1 MLLEKTSTN
10 LTLLAFQLIEDAD
23 KSPQENKDTKLAFEE
38 RVKDLIHEVKG
49 AGLLYEKTSEDFH
62 DCIILELRIALP
74 VGQDEFLTPKEL
86 SLLTLGGKLEQL
98 NPNIGQ
104 TLVFWT
110 KLEESCPVDL
120 NLAQDFLRYLHL
132 CEPGDSLYL
141 SEGKL
146 FGSTIYEYQ
155 GFGEDASFKHTW
167 LWFESH
173 PQTRDLVQ
181 KRLHE
186 LKKLLCYRSKILKS
200 SQQAQA
206 SSKKADSLYPH
217 IKGLSQGV
225 KERIDLQ
232 SADPSQVVPL
242 KKRLAELDFL
252 KTSLKDISIAGFKLS
267 EEIRYLRYNY
277 RTIDINAFNYQT
289 ELVLIKKDIL
299 PRDSLN
305 FLYEFY
311 LRSQKQFLKQ
321 ISGDLSYIIP
331 SYDLANQTIA
341 VIRGYLEI
349 EQTRCERELQTLTEN
364 ENEREADR
372 DKKLQDTV
380 ESIGVALSAT
390 AIIASYSGQ
399 LEKPWRWPWSSD
411 SSSYPHPFINHVVV
425 SILLVWMLYLI
436 FFICRAIVNSFNVY
450 TFN

>member
-1 MLLEKTSTN
+1 
-10 LTLLAFQLIEDAD
+10 
-23 KSPQENKDTKLAFEE
+23 
-38 RVKDLIHEVKG
+38 
-49 AGLLYEKTSEDFH
+49 
-62 DCIILELRIALP
+62 
-74 VGQDEFLTPKEL
+74 
-86 SLLTLGGKLEQL
+86 
-98 NPNIGQ
+98 
-104 TLVFWT
+104 
-110 KLEESCPVDL
+110 
-120 NLAQDFLRYLHL
+120 
-132 CEPGDSLYL
+132 L

-186 LKKLLCYRSKILKS
+186 LKKLLCYRSKMLDS
-200 SQQAQA
+200 FQQAQA
-206 SSKKADSLYPH
+206 SRKKADFLYLD
-217 IKGLSQGV
+217 IKALSQGV
-225 KERIDLQ
+225 KERIDLP
-232 SADPSQVVPL
+232 DGDRSQATPL
-242 KKRLAELDFL
+242 EKRLAELDFL

-267 EEIRYLRYNY
+267 EEMRYLRYNY
-277 RTIDINAFNYQT
+277 KTIDINAFNYQT
-289 ELVLIKKDIL
+289 ELGLIKKDTL
-299 PRDSLN
+299 SGDSLN

-380 ESIGVALSAT
+380 ESIGMALGAT

-411 SSSYPHPFINHVVV
+411 SSSYPHPFIYHVLV
-425 SILLVWMLYLI
+425 SFLLAWLFYRMAFWI
-436 FFICRAIVNSFNVY
+436 KRRKEAPSQGDDK
-450 TFN
+450 

>member
-1 MLLEKTSTN
+1 M
-10 LTLLAFQLIEDAD
+10 
-23 KSPQENKDTKLAFEE
+23 
-38 RVKDLIHEVKG
+38 
-49 AGLLYEKTSEDFH
+49 
-62 DCIILELRIALP
+62 
-74 VGQDEFLTPKEL
+74 
-86 SLLTLGGKLEQL
+86 
-98 NPNIGQ
+98 
-104 TLVFWT
+104 
-110 KLEESCPVDL
+110 
-120 NLAQDFLRYLHL
+120 
-132 CEPGDSLYL
+132 
-141 SEGKL
+141 
-146 FGSTIYEYQ
+146 
-155 GFGEDASFKHTW
+155 
-167 LWFESH
+167 
-173 PQTRDLVQ
+173 
-181 KRLHE
+181 
-186 LKKLLCYRSKILKS
+186 
-200 SQQAQA
+200 
-206 SSKKADSLYPH
+206 
-217 IKGLSQGV
+217 
-225 KERIDLQ
+225 
-232 SADPSQVVPL
+232 
-242 KKRLAELDFL
+242 

-380 ESIGVALSAT
+380 ESIGMALGAT

-411 SSSYPHPFINHVVV
+411 SSSYPHPFIYHVLV
-425 SILLVWMLYLI
+425 SFLLAWLFYRMAFWI
-436 FFICRAIVNSFNVY
+436 KRRKEAPSQGDDK
-450 TFN
+450 